1 VLHQN
6 SFVEKKMFNN
16 TAIEVFI
23 GLISIYL
30 LYSLLATILMEAFA
44 KFMGLRARNTLKA
57 ISKLL
62 DDSSFSER
70 SAIERLFSGQSR
82 TVFSE
87 TFKGRPFTALF
98 YAHPNIK
105 NLGSNNFNRKP
116 SDISADLFSE
126 TLTQL
131 LRGDTFK
138 GDENQVQLIANNLQP
153 AQTGSAVLPVPRFF
167 THEKIG
173 HTELGEAPAG
183 INIHP
188 LTTYQLRQ
196 FVFESHSDIAQ
207 LQARFILWYNQMME
221 RATGWYIKQTR
232 IILFF
237 IGFIL
242 AMAFKINTIAIAD
255 SLSTDD
261 AARGYMMKLAEKISS
276 DSNYREAG
284 EKMPEDFFNN
294 LQQLNPVLSANKN
307 NEHCFAGYLLTACAI
322 SLGSAFWFDLLKKI
336 MSIRQAG
343 KTTEPT
349 LTQQKSPETT
359 VKIIG

>member
-1 VLHQN
+1 
-6 SFVEKKMFNN
+6 MFNN

-30 LYSLLATILMEAFA
+30 LYSLLATILMEALA

-62 DDSSFSER
+62 DDSSFSDG
-70 SAIERLFSGQSR
+70 SAIDRLFSGQSR
-82 TVFSE
+82 TVFSKS
-87 TFKGRPFTALF
+87 FKGRPFTALF

-105 NLGSNNFNRKP
+105 NLGSNNFYRKP
-116 SDISADLFSE
+116 SDISAELFSE
-126 TLTQL
+126 TLAQL
-131 LRGDTFK
+131 LRGDAFK
-138 GDENQVQLIANNLQP
+138 GDENQVQLIANSLEP
-153 AQTGSAVLPVPRFF
+153 EPTGSAVLPIPAFYA
-167 THEKIG
+167 HEKVG
-173 HTELGEAPAG
+173 HTELGAAPAEVH
-183 INIHP
+183 IHP

-207 LQARFILWYNQMME
+207 LKARFILWYNQIME

-242 AMAFKINTIAIAD
+242 AIAFRINTIAIAD

-261 AARGYMMKLAEKISS
+261 AARSYMMKFAEKISG
-276 DSNYREAG
+276 DSNYRSAG
-284 EKMPEDFFNN
+284 EKLPENFFNN

-307 NEHCFAGYLLTACAI
+307 NAYWFPGYFLTACAI

-349 LTQQKSPETT
+349 LTQQKSAETT